1 MVAQGQM
8 ISARTVLFI
17 VCTHASL
24 APAHD
29 QMRDCV
35 LKASTIRVGM
45 TRAKIEAL
53 VAHDGGIMGIF
64 KGERFF
70 FTGLKQGEQPTKEY
84 WKRKFCMVNI
94 DFHPQ
99 GLPDATFDDVNRFAQ
114 WVKAN
119 SWHPDPKDIAVKISA
134 PFIDS
139 YHFD

>member
-1 MVAQGQM
+1 M

-17 VCTHASL
+17 VCIHASL
-24 APAHD
+24 ATAQD
-29 QMRDCV
+29 QMRDCL
-35 LKASTIRVGM
+35 LKASTMRVGM
-45 TRAKIEAL
+45 TRAKIGAL
-53 VAHDGGIMGIF
+53 VEQDGGRMGIF

-70 FTGLKQGEQPTKEY
+70 FTGLKQGEQPGKEW

-94 DFHPQ
+94 DFHPY
-99 GLPDATFDDVNRFAQ
+99 GLPDATFDDVDRLAQ

-119 SWHPDPKDIAVKISA
+119 GWHPDPKDIAVKISA